1 MNNKKDKNQQ
11 PMKKEV
17 EKPKYFKPEV
27 VATYSEQEL
36 AKEFVNVYGATFV
49 DLF

>member
-1 MNNKKDKNQQ
+1 
-11 PMKKEV
+11 MKKEV